1 MPNLVDPPAI
11 ITQLATQFAACAAWT
26 GGLATI
32 WYPEAP
38 ALAGATF
45 PLLVLG
51 EARRRVVPFCDG
63 ATTLV
68 QGELEA
74 VLESLDD
81 IGKTE
86 DLARTLLTQ
95 LLGQTTGILF
105 RPSECGLSSDPTPAK
120 ISGGSPYRSVLITL
134 GYGLSA

>member
-1 MPNLVDPPAI
+1 MPTLTDPPAI
-11 ITQLATQFAACAAWT
+11 ITQLANQIAACAAWT

-32 WYPEAP
+32 WYPEGP
-38 ALAGATF
+38 AMAGATYPF
-45 PLLVLG
+45 LVLG
-51 EARRRVVPFCDG
+51 ESRRRVVPFCDG

-74 VLESLDD
+74 WLHATTD
-81 IGKTE
+81 IGQTE

-105 RPSECGLSSDPTPAK
+105 NPSECGLSSDPKPAQ
-120 ISGGSPYRSVLITL
+120 ISGGSSYRSVPITL
-134 GYGLSA
+134 GYGLHA